1 MESEEVMLDFE
12 TMNRITLEDLRRKQ
26 AKKKPRVTRTK
37 RKKENHDEFDTS
49 SSEEDMVN
57 IKFE

>member
-1 MESEEVMLDFE
+1 MLDFE
-12 TMNRITLEDLRRKQ
+12 TMNRVTLEDLQKRQ
-26 AKKKPRVTRTK
+26 AKKKPRVLRSK
-37 RKKENHDEFDTS
+37 RKKENHGEYDTS

>member
-1 MESEEVMLDFE
+1 MLDFE

-26 AKKKPRVTRTK
+26 SKKKPRVTRTK